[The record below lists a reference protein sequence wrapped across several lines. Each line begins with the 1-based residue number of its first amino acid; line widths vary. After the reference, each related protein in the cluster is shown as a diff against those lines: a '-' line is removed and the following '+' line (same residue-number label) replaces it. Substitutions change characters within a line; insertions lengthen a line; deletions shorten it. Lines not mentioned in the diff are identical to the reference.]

1 MFDLPLIKGLANQ
14 FGGRSLDLLPY
25 LMVMRSKYE
34 LHLIEGLVMQSG
46 GESS

>member
-25 LMVMRSKYE
+25 LMVMRSKYDFD
-34 LHLIEGLVMQSG
+34 LIKGLA
-46 GESS
+46 E